1 MRIAQIA
8 PLYVATPPRS
18 YGGTERV
25 ISGLTEELV
34 RRGHEVTLFATGD
47 SRSSGRLVPC
57 VPKALGFA
65 HLTEAGAAHV
75 AMLAQ
80 VFARASE
87 FDVIHTHVDYLALRF
102 AISSPT
108 PTIFT
113 LHGTLDLPGY
123 PEALSAFPTL
133 RYVSI
138 SDNQRTPVPH
148 LNWVATIHHGID
160 VPSYPYTDEPGKY
173 LLFVGRISPDKGP
186 DRAIAIAKRTGIPLK
201 IAAKVDPKDR
211 RYFKRVIR
219 PLLDDPLIE
228 YLGPTNE
235 TRKRA
240 LMRNALALLLPIRW
254 AEPFGLV
261 FIESLAC
268 GTPVLTCP
276 LGAAPEILREG
287 VTGYM
292 RESDDEL
299 VEAALRV
306 HSISRASCRAWAER
320 HFGLSAMADHY
331 LRVYEAATRKRQTQ
345 HAVDI
350 LASTGVDSIA
360 PAESI
365 APVESMAPV
374 ESIQPGIQ
382 PGIQPLGTDQAGFS

>member
-1 MRIAQIA
+1 MRIAQVA

-34 RRGHEVTLFATGD
+34 SRGHEVTLFATGD
-47 SRSSGRLVPC
+47 SRSSAQLVAG

-65 HLTEAGAAHV
+65 HLMEAGAAHV

-80 VFARASE
+80 VYARASE
-87 FDVIHTHVDYLALRF
+87 FDVIHAHVDYLALPF
-102 AISSPT
+102 AAASPT
-108 PTIFT
+108 PTIIT
-113 LHGTLDLPGY
+113 LHGALDLPGY
-123 PEALSAFPTL
+123 AQALSAFPGL

-138 SDNQRTPVPH
+138 SDSQRAPVPG
-148 LNWVATIHHGID
+148 LNWVATVHHGID
-160 VPSYPYTDEPGKY
+160 VCSHPYTDEPGKY
-173 LLFVGRISPDKGP
+173 LLFVGRIAPEKGP
-186 DRAIAIAKRTGIPLK
+186 DRAIAIAKRAGIPLK

-211 RYFKRVIR
+211 RYFQREIR

-228 YLGPTNE
+228 YLGPMDE
-235 TRKRA
+235 THKRA
-240 LMRNALALLLPIRW
+240 LMRDALALLLPIRW
-254 AEPFGLV
+254 TEPFGLV

-276 LGAAPEILREG
+276 MGAAPEILSEG
-287 VTGYM
+287 ITGYM

-306 HSISRASCRAWAER
+306 RSIARAGCREWAER
-320 HFGLSAMADHY
+320 RFGLSAMADRY
-331 LRVYEAATRKRQTQ
+331 LSVYEAAMRKRQTQ

-350 LASTGVDSIA
+350 LATTLAGSVVPIEPIEPIEPAEPVQTGV
-360 PAESI
+360 
-365 APVESMAPV
+365 
-374 ESIQPGIQ
+374 QPFS
-382 PGIQPLGTDQAGFS
+382 TDQAGIS